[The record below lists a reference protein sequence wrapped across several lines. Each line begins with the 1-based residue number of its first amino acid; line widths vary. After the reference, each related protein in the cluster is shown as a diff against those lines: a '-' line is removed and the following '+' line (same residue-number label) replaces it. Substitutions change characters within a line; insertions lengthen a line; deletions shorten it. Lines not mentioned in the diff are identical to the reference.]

1 MTCSR
6 PIRLGVLTLFV
17 LGLAATQA
25 AAWGP
30 AVHTYV
36 ADHTGRYWP
45 YLNRIEM
52 YGSTLP
58 DMCYFAYELGD
69 LQGDCAYVV
78 HDAFYTEMWDGAYDL
93 RTRALGFGYESHHE
107 ADKTAH
113 EAGILVGR
121 DEGYVIQKARIF
133 SAVLA
138 ASLEVARGLPSGSI
152 PPADV
157 EPLAHNMVEVGTD
170 VLVKRVDPLIG
181 NKLLLAALLR
191 GPFVPQQLLAVYTGD
206 LVVETGLS
214 PVEAAAVLSQ
224 VEGQFRMA
232 MVAYGLALTKPEGEA
247 IDSLAQLLA
256 PLAPPLG
263 VPADELIPLIRDAL
277 IGAIVLCEH
286 DFRYELQGTT
296 AAVRWRLWFQGVWY

>member
-1 MTCSR
+1 MTCRR

-30 AVHTYV
+30 AVHVYV
-36 ADHTGRYWP
+36 ADHTGKLWP
-45 YLNRIEM
+45 FLNRTEM

-69 LQGDCAYVV
+69 LQEDCAYVV
-78 HDAFYTEMWDGAYDL
+78 HDAFYTKMWDGAYNL
-93 RTRALGFGYESHHE
+93 RTRALGYGYESHHE

-113 EAGILVGR
+113 EAGILIGR
-121 DEGYVIQKARIF
+121 DEGYVILKARIF
-133 SAVLA
+133 SVALA
-138 ASLEVARGLPSGSI
+138 ARLAEVGVSVDPEA
-152 PPADV
+152 V
-157 EPLAHNMVEVGTD
+157 EPLAHNLVEVGTD
-170 VLVKRVDPLIG
+170 VLAKRVDPLIG

-191 GPFVPQQLLAVYTGD
+191 GSFVPQQLLAVYTGD

-214 PVEAAAVLSQ
+214 PEEAAAVLSQ
-224 VEGQFRMA
+224 VEGQFRTA
-232 MVAYGLALTKPEGEA
+232 MVAYGLALSKPEGEA

-263 VPADELIPLIRDAL
+263 VPDDELIPLIRDAL
-277 IGAIVLCEH
+277 LGAIALCEH
-286 DFRYELQGTT
+286 DFRYELRATT
-296 AAVRWRLWFQGVWY
+296 TAVRWRLWFQGVWY